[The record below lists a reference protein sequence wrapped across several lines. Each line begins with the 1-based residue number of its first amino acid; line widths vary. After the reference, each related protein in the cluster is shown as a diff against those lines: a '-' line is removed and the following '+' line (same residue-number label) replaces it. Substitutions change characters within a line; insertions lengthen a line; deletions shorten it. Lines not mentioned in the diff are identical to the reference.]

1 MPRLLLLDGLREVDP
16 TEPVLRAD
24 DLGVLRGE
32 AVFETMRVAVGR
44 PAFLSEHLLR
54 FERSARRLD
63 IDLPDGW
70 GELALKACV
79 GIDEGVLRLVCS
91 KGSPA
96 GPVGFAL
103 VTDVPPEAVRGREHG
118 VTAITLSLGVSADQ
132 RSEAAWL
139 LGGAK
144 VTSYAV
150 NMATLRHA
158 HAEGVDDVIWVSTD
172 GQVLEAPTATV
183 GVVLDGTLVTPP
195 AELGILPGTTVA
207 AVQQLGLVP
216 SETRRV
222 SVAELMAAQEVLLLS
237 SVRGVAPV
245 VRLDGQ
251 ERAVGPVTEA
261 LRAGYEAAVRAS

>member
-1 MPRLLLLDGLREVDP
+1 MLAVLTPDGPQLVDP
-16 TEPVLRAD
+16 TAPLLRAD

-32 AVFETMRVAVGR
+32 SVFETMRVALGK
-44 PAFLSEHLLR
+44 PAFLTEHLAR
-54 FERSARRLD
+54 FERSAQRLD
-63 IDLPDGW
+63 ITLPGDW
-70 GELALKACV
+70 EELARKACAGV
-79 GIDEGVLRLVCS
+79 EEGVLRLVCS

-103 VTDVPPEAVRGREHG
+103 VTDVPPDAVRGREQG
-118 VTAITLSLGVSADQ
+118 VTAMTLSLGLSAAQ
-132 RSEAAWL
+132 RSESAWL

-150 NMATLRHA
+150 NMAALRHG
-158 HAEGVDDVIWVSTD
+158 HAEGTDDVIWVSND
-172 GQVLEAPTATV
+172 GQVLEAPTASV
-183 GVVLDGTLVTPP
+183 AVVLDGTLVTPP

-216 SETRRV
+216 TETRRV
-222 SVAELMAAQEVLLLS
+222 TVEELLAAQEVLLLS

-251 ERAVGPVTEA
+251 PRAVGPVTEA
-261 LRAGYEAAVRAS
+261 LRAGYEAAVRAT